1 MRILLAGDGSSYTTV
16 AVKVL
21 RALSLPSQTGI
32 IVLTVVPE
40 QTFLGGIIL
49 SKLSKLTGR
58 GEAVKQSQQ
67 EKALELLQD
76 MIQMIGSKKFKIERM
91 VLWGNPAE
99 VILKVANESKVAMVL
114 IGAKGLTDS
123 VNFRLGSV
131 AQTLIKQA
139 STSVLIARMKAT
151 TTNRV
156 LLATDGS
163 KYSDLVSQFL
173 FKLPLPPQSEVIQVL
188 ALQSHIE
195 TLLRTETLNLR
206 TDQQLLAD
214 IQTAEESATQRIAAR
229 GEEQFKKKGYNTTTI
244 VVRGEA
250 AESIL
255 KVAEQYDVDI
265 IAVGRK
271 GLTGSDAVPLGSV
284 AERVAR
290 YAQCSVLIGP
300 AKTMTTP

>member
-1 MRILLAGDGSSYTTV
+1 MGKTRI
-16 AVKVL
+16 
-21 RALSLPSQTGI
+21 
-32 IVLTVVPE
+32 
-40 QTFLGGIIL
+40 
-49 SKLSKLTGR
+49 SKLNKLTGR
-58 GEAVKQSQQ
+58 GEAVKQAQQ
-67 EKALELLQD
+67 DKALELLQD
-76 MIQMIGSKKFKIERM
+76 MIQMIGNKKFKIERM

-99 VILKVANESKVAMVL
+99 VILKVANESKVSMVL

-123 VNFRLGSV
+123 ANFRLGRV
-131 AQTLIKQA
+131 AQTVMKQA

-163 KYSDLVSQFL
+163 RYSDLVIQFL
-173 FKLPLPPQSEVIQVL
+173 LKLPLPPQSEVIQVL

-214 IQTAEESATQRIAAR
+214 IQGAEESATQRIAAR
-229 GEEQFKKKGYNTTTI
+229 GEEQFKKKGHNTTTI

-255 KVAEQYDVDI
+255 KVAEQYDADI

-271 GLTGSDAVPLGSV
+271 GLTGSDTVPLGSV
-284 AERVAR
+284 AEKVAR
-290 YAQCSVLIGP
+290 HAQCSVLIGP
-300 AKTMTTP
+300 AKTLATP